1 LRELLWGILPHHEN
15 ATFIAKSYNWRA
27 ARRRAAAARP
37 TTFGEPAAGD
47 KDAALGV
54 QGAMMARAVLYGRP
68 LLARQ
73 VCVGP
78 FALES
83 ACPGVI
89 GHLASSVSV
98 RGEWLLALKVLIY
111 YWRPVYV
118 FSNTWTHCFHV
129 RLSVVCAPG
138 LATGLH
144 RASCPRRDTRHQR
157 S

>member
-1 LRELLWGILPHHEN
+1 MKMQLLLQSPTIGALRACAQPQ
-15 ATFIAKSYNWRA
+15 
-27 ARRRAAAARP
+27 
-37 TTFGEPAAGD
+37 
-47 KDAALGV
+47 LGQLRSESKQPLIKMRHSASKV
-54 QGAMMARAVLYGRP
+54 RWMARAVLYGRP

-78 FALES
+78 FALKT